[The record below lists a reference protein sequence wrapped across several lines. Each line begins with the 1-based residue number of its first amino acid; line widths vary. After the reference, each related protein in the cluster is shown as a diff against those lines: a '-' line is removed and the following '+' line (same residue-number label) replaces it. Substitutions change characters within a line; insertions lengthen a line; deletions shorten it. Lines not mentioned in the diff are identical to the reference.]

1 MEWILNRHFWIVHL
15 VLIGLLALALAS
27 VASRVVGSRL
37 DVKSGQVEHP
47 TRRSTKTPKEKG
59 RPRSHYSVILD
70 KNIFHAVVKE
80 TSAQKKTS
88 AQKAVDVDQVKNLAK
103 TPLDIRLRGTA
114 VRDSGDSFAVIEDR
128 RTRKEDLYHTGDM
141 ILGEAK
147 LTQIFRDRVVILREG
162 KKEILELSVTKEAG
176 KSGRRDVPSA
186 EPSRLVPGSGVR
198 KLGSNRWSVSS
209 EELESAKAN
218 MSQLMTQVRI
228 APNFTE
234 GKPDGFKLLSI
245 KRGSLFDRL
254 GLRNGDVVRQINGIP
269 LDNPQKALEL
279 YGELESGQSISL
291 GVLRRGKELT
301 LNYELK

>member
-27 VASRVVGSRL
+27 VASRIVGSQL
-37 DVKSGQVEHP
+37 DVKSSQVDNP
-47 TRRSTKTPKEKG
+47 TGRSTRTPEGKV

-80 TSAQKKTS
+80 TSGQKRPPAEKT
-88 AQKAVDVDQVKNLAK
+88 VNVDQVKNLAK

-114 VRDSGDSFAVIEDR
+114 VRDAGDSFAVIEDR

-162 KKEILELSVTKEAG
+162 KEEVLELSVSKEVG
-176 KSGRRDVPSA
+176 KGGRREVASSKPQ
-186 EPSRLVPGSGVR
+186 PLVPGSGVQR
-198 KLGSNRWSVSS
+198 LDANRWSVSR

-234 GKPDGFKLLSI
+234 GQPDGFKLLSI

-254 GLRNGDVVRQINGIP
+254 GLRNGDVIRQINGMP
-269 LDNPQKALEL
+269 LDSPQKALEL

-301 LNYELK
+301 FNYELK